1 VIYLQDVWASYGERP
16 VLRGLSVNCEAQK
29 ITALVGPSGSGK
41 STILRVAMGLH
52 NVDKGFVVVDG
63 EHCEDY
69 NERRW
74 RDVRRKMGLV
84 FQNSALFD
92 SLTVL
97 QNVGFHPF
105 YVERYPW
112 KKVRSMAMDMLEELG
127 LDEAANKM
135 PSQLSGGMQR
145 RVALARSLVYHPKIL
160 MYDEPTTGLD
170 PLNIDI
176 VSDLIVET
184 AERFG
189 VTSLVVSHDLQAI
202 TRVADEVVIIAN
214 GTAHSIG
221 PPEQLLLSDE
231 PEVVEFTRS
240 WREQIAHFAG
250 AVHAP
255 PPDQSAIMAE

>member
-1 VIYLQDVWASYGERP
+1 LIYFEDVWASYGERP
-16 VLRGLSVNCEAQK
+16 VLRGLTINCEAKK

-41 STILRVAMGLH
+41 STILRVAMGLWPA
-52 NVDKGFVVVDG
+52 DKGFVVVDG
-63 EHCEDY
+63 EHCEHY
-69 NERRW
+69 SERRW
-74 RDVRRKMGLV
+74 REVRRKMGLV

-112 KKVRSMAMDMLEELG
+112 KKVRNMAMEMLRELG
-127 LDEAANKM
+127 LEESANKM

-160 MYDEPTTGLD
+160 LYDEPTTGLD

-176 VSDLIVET
+176 VSELICET
-184 AERFG
+184 AEKFG
-189 VTSLVVSHDLQAI
+189 VTSIVVSHDLQAI
-202 TRVADEVVIIAN
+202 TRVAEEVVIIAN

-221 PPEQLLLSDE
+221 PPSELLLSDE
-231 PEVVEFTRS
+231 PDVVDFTRS
-240 WREQIAHFAG
+240 WREQIAHFSG
-250 AVHAP
+250 AVKLP
-255 PPDQSAIMAE
+255 LSP